1 MSTTFQNQLEEMLK
15 RHQSVESNPERKSL
29 IQQSLDRKEAITM
42 KGGALATWTRPE
54 STGRSPK
61 DTYIVKHEATAAT
74 IDWTSP
80 NNVPLDP
87 QTFEMVFEDALE
99 TLNKGKVYVTDR
111 VIGADSKY
119 ALPVKTVVNKSLS
132 QVFVD
137 NMFRD
142 MPEDI
147 EKSIFAERGFTLL
160 ALPDNKLNPER
171 YKGRLREMP
180 DGTTSNMCVAM
191 DFDRR
196 VGIVFGSAYMG
207 SIKKLMFTV
216 MNYYLPLEGILP
228 LHCSA
233 NEGTDGSS
241 ALLLGLSGTGKTTLS
256 ADPKR
261 ALLGDDEHGWSED
274 GIANFENGCY
284 AKMID
289 IKEENEPEIWK
300 AVMHENDPLNHGSIV
315 ENAMVYPDGTVDYFD
330 DRYTPNS
337 RASYPLKYLSNIK
350 PASTSGHPKTIL
362 FLTADAYGVLP
373 PVSQLN
379 ADQAMLWF
387 LMGYTSKLAGTET
400 GVTEPQATFSRFF
413 GQPFMPG
420 KPSVYAEQLGEKM
433 KKYNTKVYLINT
445 GWSGGKYGVG
455 ARIKLKYTRAM
466 VDAALNGELEKAEYV
481 KNDIFHVN
489 VPKSVSNV
497 PDEMLIP
504 KNTWADKADYD
515 ATAAKLAQKFSE
527 HFDKAY
533 GSHGLSDGIIKSCP
547 GK

>member
-1 MSTTFQNQLEEMLK
+1 MNTTFQSQLDQMLN
-15 RHQSVESNPERKSL
+15 RHELAETNPERKSL
-29 IQQSLDRKEAITM
+29 IEQTLDRREAITM

-61 DTYIVKHEATAAT
+61 DTYIVKHEASADT
-74 IDWTSP
+74 IDWSSP

-87 QTFEMVFEDALE
+87 QTFDMVFEEALAG
-99 TLNKGKVYVTDR
+99 LNKGKVYVSDR
-111 VIGADSKY
+111 VIGADAKY
-119 ALPVKTVVNKSLS
+119 ALPVKTVTNSALS

-137 NMFRD
+137 NMFRNVPD
-142 MPEDI
+142 DI
-147 EKSIFAERGFTLL
+147 EKSIFFERGFTLL
-160 ALPDNKLNPER
+160 ALPHNKLNSEQF
-171 YKGRLREMP
+171 KGRLRQMP

-233 NEGTDGSS
+233 NEGEDGSS

-261 ALLGDDEHGWSED
+261 ALLGDDEHGWSEN

-300 AVMHENDPLNHGSIV
+300 AVMHQDDPLEHGAIV
-315 ENAMVYPDGTVDYFD
+315 ENAMVYPNGEVDYFD

-337 RASYPLKYLSNIK
+337 RASYPLRYLSNIK
-350 PASTSGHPKTIL
+350 PSSVAGHPKTIL

-373 PVSQLN
+373 PISQLTPE
-379 ADQAMLWF
+379 QAMCWF

-413 GQPFMPG
+413 GQPFMPA

-433 KKYNTKVYLINT
+433 EKHSTKVYLINT

-455 ARIKLKYTRAM
+455 SRIKLKYTRAM
-466 VDAALNGELEKAEYV
+466 VDAALNGELDNAKFV
-481 KNDIFHVN
+481 KDELFHVN
-489 VPKSVSNV
+489 VPDKVSNV

-504 KNTWADKADYD
+504 KNTWPDKSEYD
-515 ATAAKLAQKFSE
+515 KTAEKLAQKFAA
-527 HFDKAY
+527 HFDEAY
-533 GSHGLSDGIIKSCP
+533 GSHKLSEGIVKSCP